1 VEHAVEHR
9 SWLVAE
15 LHQQEQAERD
25 DLNDDHS
32 EERGAKSGPFGAI
45 AGDLFEHRGG
55 GFEGKV
61 GPKACSRVGIT

>member
-1 VEHAVEHR
+1 MEHR

-32 EERGAKSGPFGAI
+32 EKRGAESRAFGAF
-45 AGDLFEHRGG
+45 AGDLFGHCGAGLKE
-55 GFEGKV
+55 
-61 GPKACSRVGIT
+61 

>member
-9 SWLVAE
+9 SWLIAE

-32 EERGAKSGPFGAI
+32 EERGAESGPFGAI
-45 AGDLFEHRGG
+45 AGDLIEHRGV
-55 GFEGKV
+55 GFEDEV
-61 GPKACSRVGIT
+61 GPKARSRVGIT